1 MDDDNIFDREQ
12 RFEIFVPS
20 PKARINMGKPNL
32 TSDDEGPFG
41 YTGLSLQSD
50 VHLFIDANKHT
61 LFQTGQNY
69 CGQVGGKWLQYS
81 NADMIMSSTA
91 SVNLSADKKIVIASG
106 AGQGQITAKDHGTFP
121 RMVSYNALELHYRV
135 DRIQTGLYEFFHG
148 RREHDER
155 SALAKFGGVD
165 DPYFDRDGKAKNET
179 AIHAK
184 TKGGFLEM
192 STA

>member
-32 TSDDEGPFG
+32 TSNDEGPFG

-91 SVNLSADKKIVIASG
+91 SVNLSADKKIVIAYEQELKD
-106 AGQGQITAKDHGTFP
+106 AGKGFLYSLPLHFQAK
-121 RMVSYNALELHYRV
+121 V
-135 DRIQTGLYEFFHG
+135 DRFRLRAEVFRQEVAPDLGSNELVNLTVLFCCCNKSVSGSGSSCCFALKFH
-148 RREHDER
+148 E
-155 SALAKFGGVD
+155 
-165 DPYFDRDGKAKNET
+165 
-179 AIHAK
+179 
-184 TKGGFLEM
+184 
-192 STA
+192 